1 MAGTDRRRQPVL
13 GGPTI
18 VLVEPQLGENIGAVA
33 RAMLNFGLT
42 DLRLVNPR
50 RNWLN
55 DKTRAMASR
64 ADEVLDGARVFAS
77 TKEAVADLQH
87 LYATT
92 SRPRDMLKPVM
103 TPSAAATEMR
113 RAIAGD
119 EKVGVL
125 FGGER
130 VGLYND
136 DVVLASH
143 IITVPLNPAFASLNL
158 GQAVLLIAYEWFQA
172 GDATAAVRF
181 ELRNTRAANRD
192 ELIGLFE
199 HLERELELAGFFENI
214 PDKRPA
220 LVNNIRNSLQRGPLL
235 EQDVRTLRGII
246 KALAGR
252 KVPGSRRRKAEG
264 Q

>member
-42 DLRLVNPR
+42 DLRIVNPR

-64 ADEVLDGARVFAS
+64 ADQVLDAARVFTS
-77 TKEAVADLQH
+77 TTEAVADLQH

-92 SRPRDMLKPVM
+92 SRRRDMLKPVM
-103 TPSAAATEMR
+103 TPRAAAAEMR
-113 RAIAGD
+113 SADAKGETIGL
-119 EKVGVL
+119 L

-130 VGLYND
+130 VGLLND

-143 IITVPLNPAFASLNL
+143 IVTVPLNPAFASLNL
-158 GQAVLLIAYEWFQA
+158 GQAVLLLAYEWFQA
-172 GDATAAVRF
+172 GSATPAVVF
-181 ELRNTRAANRD
+181 DMGSTRPANRG

-199 HLERELELAGFFENI
+199 HLEHELDAAGFFEHI

-220 LVNNIRNSLQRGPLL
+220 LVNNIRNSLQRGPHL
-235 EQDVRTLRGII
+235 EQDVRTLRGVI

-252 KVPGSRRRKAEG
+252 KVPGSRRRQG
-264 Q
+264 GG

>member
-18 VLVEPQLGENIGAVA
+18 VLVEPQLGENIGSVA

-42 DLRLVNPR
+42 DLRLVSPR

-64 ADEVLDGARVFAS
+64 ADAVLDAARVFA
-77 TKEAVADLQH
+77 TTAEAIADLQFVF
-87 LYATT
+87 ATT
-92 SRPRDMLKPVM
+92 SRQRDMLKPVL
-103 TPSAAATEMR
+103 TARAAAGEMR
-113 RAIAGD
+113 QAAGRG
-119 EKVGVL
+119 EKIGVL

-130 VGLYND
+130 VGLYNH

-143 IITVPLNPAFASLNL
+143 IVTVPLNPAFASLNL
-158 GQAVLLIAYEWFQA
+158 GQAVLLIGYEWFQA
-172 GDATAAVRF
+172 GDATPAVRF
-181 ELRNTRAANRD
+181 DMGRTRPANR
-192 ELIGLFE
+192 EEMVGLFE
-199 HLERELELAGFFENI
+199 HLERELDLAGFFEHI
-214 PDKRPA
+214 QDKRPA

-235 EQDVRTLRGII
+235 EQDVRTLRGVI

-252 KVPGSRRRKAEG
+252 KVPGSRRKQAEG